1 MLLIFIYIVPRN
13 NFFLLIYKNLQLLF
27 ELLGILHTLMI
38 VRLTNIIPPSY
49 IELLDVKFENKKNKK
64 VIPMRMFDFNQE
76 KLKVRIL
83 VILVVG
89 FLAYIKKNI
98 KKLVL
103 KFFDYM

>member
-1 MLLIFIYIVPRN
+1 M
-13 NFFLLIYKNLQLLF
+13 
-27 ELLGILHTLMI
+27 
-38 VRLTNIIPPSY
+38 
-49 IELLDVKFENKKNKK
+49 KFENKKNKK